1 VIVLHATELTR
12 KVEEH
17 SEPRLPLSDRFLITK
32 SAMQVQK
39 EAKNLSLCLNVIYQL
54 KQYLQ
59 EKFKIRDE
67 QLLPH
72 MQSEKL
78 NFGQLRVNENIEP
91 LNITVTDVPLK
102 YTEIAYHEHVS
113 NLIDLVEP
121 SFPQQK

>member
-1 VIVLHATELTR
+1 
-12 KVEEH
+12 
-17 SEPRLPLSDRFLITK
+17 
-32 SAMQVQK
+32 MQVQK
-39 EAKNLSLCLNVIYQL
+39 EAINLSLCLNVIYQL